1 MENTLRDFLNTE
13 VELAKVMFDKR
24 GKIHIMFVGLDADGM
39 RHPVLAITYG
49 DDDKD
54 AAAEIARVYFAAH
67 GIVRYACH
75 SEAWLLTVPK
85 DQPISV
91 TRPRDHPDRFEAVVV
106 QAYDKTPNSLCAM
119 MKIVRNVN
127 ARARLAPPEISEG
140 PSIGRFA
147 NLLETK
153 Q

>member
-24 GKIHIMFVGLDADGM
+24 GEIHIMFVGQDASGR

-54 AAAEIARVYFAAH
+54 AAAQMARVYFAAH

-85 DQPISV
+85 DQPIPA
-91 TRPRDHPDRFEAVVV
+91 TRPKDHPDRFEAVVV
-106 QAYDKTPNSLCAM
+106 NAYDKGPNSLVAM
-119 MKIVRNVN
+119 MRITRKVN
-127 ARARLAPPEISEG
+127 ARARLAPVEITEG